1 MTVGLTCKVENKTM
15 NRIIIST
22 TGTSVASGIDF
33 QLLATDP
40 KAAEIS
46 IDGRIERLREKCS
59 DVKELR
65 RKLSAEINT
74 LSALDAGDHN
84 VLYFLHSDTLDG
96 LLCAA
101 KVAELA
107 EKEFRCVCALKKIP
121 GLQATDAV
129 AFRRQGV
136 QNLFRIL
143 DEIRLNHPN
152 CEIVLSATGGF
163 KSMVAY
169 LTLYGLIYRQTVC
182 YIFERSDQL
191 IEFPPAPISF
201 DYDRLKRAENAIAT
215 LREQVIMSR
224 DLFFKLIPGLAF
236 DEREWFESL
245 VEQDGEHVALSAFGQ
260 LFVHQL
266 EQQQAVI
273 GLSVSALASRNKFD
287 GSVRRRIDSFLFR
300 LQDPLWRLSH
310 QHAFTGTDLTV
321 WKIPHTAYRI
331 AGFEIPNRVQVAELY
346 VDHDRYERELP
357 GKNRRDIERLHFET
371 WTPPST
377 MDLLAAGDQAFV
389 DDMQAEID
397 QLKSQNAVLL
407 EQIQHLCI

>member
-1 MTVGLTCKVENKTM
+1 M

-22 TGTSVASGIDF
+22 TGTSVANGVDF
-33 QLLATDP
+33 QLLATDT
-40 KAAEIS
+40 KAAGVA
-46 IDGRIERLREKCS
+46 IDGRLVGHREKFP

-65 RKLSAEINT
+65 RKMSAEINT
-74 LSALDAGDHN
+74 LSALDTCDN
-84 VLYFLHSDTLDG
+84 DVLYFLHSDTHDG

-107 EKEFRCVCALKKIP
+107 ETEFRCACELKTIP
-121 GLQATDAV
+121 WLQATNAV
-129 AFRRQGV
+129 TFRRQGV
-136 QNLFRIL
+136 QNLFQIL
-143 DEIRLNHPN
+143 DEIRLKHPN

-191 IEFPPAPISF
+191 IEFLPAPISF

-215 LREQVIMSR
+215 LREQTIMSR
-224 DLFFKLIPGLAF
+224 DSFFKLIPGLAF

-245 VEQDGEHVALSAFGQ
+245 VEQDGDDVALSAFGQ

-266 EQQQAVI
+266 EQQQSMI
-273 GLSVSALASRNKFD
+273 GLSASALAALDRFD
-287 GSVRRRIDSFLFR
+287 GSVRRRIDSFLCR

-346 VDHDRYERELP
+346 VDHDLYERELP
-357 GKNRRDIERLHFET
+357 RRKVADYGSADFKNWIV
-371 WTPPST
+371 PSGT
-377 MDLLAAGDQAFV
+377 QLLPAGDEAFEV
-389 DDMQAEID
+389 DLQQEIATLQKENSELK
-397 QLKSQNAVLL
+397 QL
-407 EQIQHLCI
+407 IQGS

>member
-1 MTVGLTCKVENKTM
+1 MKKNPV

-22 TGTSVASGIDF
+22 TGTSVANGVDVH
-33 QLLATDP
+33 LLANDTT
-40 KAAEIS
+40 AAVMAIE
-46 IDGRIERLREKCS
+46 GRLKGLREKYL
-59 DVKELR
+59 DVRELR

-74 LSALDAGDHN
+74 LSALDAKEAD
-84 VLYFLHSDTLDG
+84 VIYFLYSDTQDG
-96 LLCAA
+96 LLCAGR
-101 KVAELA
+101 VADLA
-107 EKEFRCVCALKKIP
+107 ETEFRCVCELKKIP

-129 AFRRQGV
+129 TFRRQGV

-143 DEIRLNHPN
+143 DEIRLAHPS
-152 CEIVLSATGGF
+152 CEIVLNASGGF

-346 VDHDRYERELP
+346 VDHDCYERELP
-357 GKNRRDIERLHFET
+357 GKNRRDFERLHFET

-407 EQIQHLCI
+407 EKIELMSSR